1 MTWHLVLYFKLIIVP
16 IGLMYICD
24 IIYCTKPNIKG
35 DDPIWT
41 CARAHLL
48 RETSILIELA

>member
-35 DDPIWT
+35 DDPIWM
-41 CARAHLL
+41 CARARL
-48 RETSILIELA
+48 